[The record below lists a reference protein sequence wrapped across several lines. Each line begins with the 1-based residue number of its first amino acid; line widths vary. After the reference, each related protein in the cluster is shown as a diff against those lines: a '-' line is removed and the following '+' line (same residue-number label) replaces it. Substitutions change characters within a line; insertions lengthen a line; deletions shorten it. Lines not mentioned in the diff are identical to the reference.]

1 MSNISNSVKLSNV
14 LENSLFM
21 DIEKMCLK
29 CKEMLREEEI
39 LTGFQKDLNNYTVKC
54 PKCQQ
59 CFVPKFTIYSE
70 QDNVYINGKK
80 GQKINLLPPI
90 TLYKQFF
97 NLVTQKG
104 DQILMD
110 ESFINEH

>member
-70 QDNVYINGKK
+70 QDNVFL
-80 GQKINLLPPI
+80 GQTRMYHIKNTSVCNKPRK
-90 TLYKQFF
+90 YA
-97 NLVTQKG
+97 
-104 DQILMD
+104 ILD
-110 ESFINEH
+110 SNTCLI